1 MKRSRHKII
10 SQILD
15 ICVNGASK
23 TRIVYQANLNFR
35 TVNPYLELL
44 TRNGMIDA
52 QEERNMV
59 VYKTTDRGLALLDSY
74 KQIHGEL
81 SSDNEMSY

>member
-1 MKRSRHKII
+1 MKRSRDVII
-10 SQILD
+10 SKVLD
-15 ICVNGASK
+15 ICIGGAHK
-23 TRIVYQANLNFR
+23 TKIVYQANLNFR

-44 TRNGMIDA
+44 TRNGMIDTR
-52 QEERNMV
+52 EERNMV

-81 SSDNEMSY
+81 SSDNEMPY